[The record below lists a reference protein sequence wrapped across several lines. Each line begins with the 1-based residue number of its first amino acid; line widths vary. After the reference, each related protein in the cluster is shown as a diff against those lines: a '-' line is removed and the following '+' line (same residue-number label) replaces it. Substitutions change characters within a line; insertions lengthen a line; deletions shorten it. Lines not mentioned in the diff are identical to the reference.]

1 MAGWSGVAQ
10 GKNHLSASR
19 EGLLRGRRDVGRGHG
34 SGWIMTVERTHAHHD
49 RVGAAWRDEGS
60 RGLQQ

>member
-34 SGWIMTVERTHAHHD
+34 SGWIMTVERTHTTT
-49 RVGAAWRDEGS
+49 E
-60 RGLQQ
+60 